1 MDQVRWSVR
10 TDNSS
15 AGFLFVNNYQRLF
28 PLPTHTGVRFAVTG
42 RDGSTLTVP
51 SAKSPPVS
59 VLSGVWFAW
68 PLNIPLLPTPEAS
81 AAARP
86 KIAWATAQLAARLD
100 GGASGTETIFLLQI
114 DGAAPEVALANVPSS
129 DLTVSPSSAAAPRE
143 KVFQRHR
150 VDVFGEWPKRCWPA
164 GRRGQGHGHA
174 GG

>member
-28 PLPTHTGVRFAVTG
+28 PLPTHTAVRFAVTG

-68 PLNIPLLPTPEAS
+68 PLNIPLLPTPEAG

-129 DLTVSPSSAAAPRE
+129 DLTVRPSPAAAPR
-143 KVFQRHR
+143 
-150 VDVFGEWPKRCWPA
+150 
-164 GRRGQGHGHA
+164 RRSLKDTGLTCLGSVA
-174 GG
+174 